1 MLKNELRQLLK
12 GMLKKNFVLNK
23 MVAALQVW
31 NAMIVS
37 LVLE

>member
-12 GMLKKNFVLNK
+12 GMLKKNFVLSK

-31 NAMIVS
+31 NAVIVS
-37 LVLE
+37 LALE